1 MPTCFLPVF
10 TKSDRVTKVT
20 KVTKVTGTP
29 VAQPS
34 Q

>member
-20 KVTKVTGTP
+20 KVTGTP